1 MEGHAGGGAQSHR
14 QPIPPGSVF
23 CGSQWGAGG
32 LDLWAGT
39 RLSNEIQP
47 RKNWQN
53 LKPKPV
59 RPLPLPRGARP
70 SASFQ
75 SRGKEQSLL
84 RGQKKK
90 RCAPSPK
97 EKLRWFSR
105 LEITRTPAVTLYG
118 VLRSVW
124 CGVFSAK
131 KVILE
136 KNKAENTGYVKSC

>member
-1 MEGHAGGGAQSHR
+1 MEGHAGGRAQSHR

-23 CGSQWGAGG
+23 RGSRWGAGG

-39 RLSNEIQP
+39 RLANEIQA
-47 RKNWQN
+47 RRNWQN

-70 SASFQ
+70 SASFR
-75 SRGKEQSLL
+75 SCGKEQSLL

-90 RCAPSPK
+90 KCAPSPK
-97 EKLRWFSR
+97 EKLRWFST
-105 LEITRTPAVTLYG
+105 LEITHAPAVTLYG
-118 VLRSVW
+118 VLCSVS
-124 CGVFSAK
+124 CDVSSAK

-136 KNKAENTGYVKSC
+136 QNKAENTG